1 MKYLGH
7 FLFTLLII
15 LIAISIVNYK
25 NSSPVGAPPTPNLPE
40 RKLAGQAEP
49 QLKLFAVKIRHPK
62 YKDRVVVFKIIGETK
77 EEAAREAM
85 YIYGSDGIF
94 VSATEKFKE
103 EIR

>member
-15 LIAISIVNYK
+15 LIAISISNYR
-25 NSSPVGAPPTPNLPE
+25 NSSPVGAPPTPPE
-40 RKLAGQAEP
+40 RRLAGQAEP

-77 EEAAREAM
+77 EEVKQEALS
-85 YIYGSDGIF
+85 IYGSDGVF
-94 VSATEKFKE
+94 VSA
-103 EIR
+103 EIE